1 MIISLLGCVT
11 IFQNKRSFS
20 NQAADSHEP
29 YCITHRFWLE
39 RWLCWNSQR
48 GDLDHCTGCDGQRS
62 DSRYLPPGYF
72 SGCAGAWPG
81 RAVFSTG
88 RHFFGVVD
96 PGVGTARRPIAARFG
111 GQYFVGPDN
120 GLFTLLLDEAE
131 RRGHEVEIIHLNR
144 PQYWLPKVSNIFHGR
159 DIFAPVAAHLA
170 QGVPL
175 ARLGEAITNPVR
187 LQLPVPIRSQ
197 VGWQGEVTHIDA
209 FGNLATNLRSEHLQ
223 GRGQIEVRTAEMIIR
238 GMVRSFGEGLPGQFV
253 ALIDS
258 SGALS
263 ICQVN
268 GNAERSLQIGLGALV
283 QVVFVT

>member
-1 MIISLLGCVT
+1 MNLIVLLTDFGWKDGYAGILRGVIWTIAPDVTVSDLTHDISPQD
-11 IFQNKRSFS
+11 IFQGALALGR
-20 NQAADSHEP
+20 AAP
-29 YCITHRFWLE
+29 FF
-39 RWLCWNSQR
+39 
-48 GDLDHCTGCDGQRS
+48 
-62 DSRYLPPGYF
+62 PPGAIF
-72 SGCAGAWPG
+72 L
-81 RAVFSTG
+81 
-88 RHFFGVVD
+88 GVVD